1 METRKIMDCRKMPSE
16 SNCSIT
22 IAGTEAEVVPLAAHH
37 AITIHE
43 HEDTPELREE
53 IRSALTDE

>member
-53 IRSALTDE
+53 IRSALTDK